1 MLVRM
6 TLLIVYLLIFNIL
19 KGQSLAVNYSQSLV
33 EITGTHLHP
42 PQTAGADYASSIP
55 LNQGAFV
62 SVQDVR
68 SRATWCLLA
77 YSNPPIQGSAS
88 LKIIPDIASVPPE
101 VVGTN
106 TPSELMLQ
114 VQPQPLFSGI
124 GPVDQLFL
132 SFTLEHAQVSQ
143 NVNTSP
149 VYIQYQLLRYVG
161 LALG

>member
-1 MLVRM
+1 
-6 TLLIVYLLIFNIL
+6 
-19 KGQSLAVNYSQSLV
+19 
-33 EITGTHLHP
+33 
-42 PQTAGADYASSIP
+42 
-55 LNQGAFV
+55 
-62 SVQDVR
+62 
-68 SRATWCLLA
+68 LA
-77 YSNPPIQGSAS
+77 YGNPPIQGSAT

-143 NVNTSP
+143 NVNTAP
-149 VYIQYQLLRYVG
+149 VYIQYQLQEG
-161 LALG
+161 GCPPGP